1 MSTKEYLAMLGA
13 FVLTRSIRTL
23 FRGYVVAAGGSIHNF
38 SRPYGTEPILQ
49 RFPALKRR
57 AILGRPYGTFTVA
70 FLLSLATPFSLVQQP
85 ALKAQTAKAPDKS
98 KPASGGNPASRTDA
112 RSPDNPDVLRQMNSA
127 LQELAARVSPAVVQI
142 QTTGYGPLTEG
153 DGDRGRTALIV
164 RQRAVGSGVIVDA
177 NGYIMTNAHVVEG
190 AHRIRVA
197 LPMSLNSSPSN
208 LPAGRRQLFDAKVLG
223 VHKESDLALLKI
235 EQTDLPTLS
244 LEAPQNIHVGQMVLA
259 VGSPEGLQSSVTM
272 GVISAVARQ
281 ADPAKSLNYVQTDA
295 PINPGN
301 SGGPLVDMDGYVV
314 GINTFILSQSGGSE
328 GLGFAIPARVVNF
341 VYHSLRKYGHVHHVE
356 MGAGAQEITPTLAE
370 GVGLPQSWGVIV
382 DDVTPD
388 GPAAAAG
395 VQVQDII
402 LTADDRPIETLSAL
416 TAATYLH
423 NPDKPVKL
431 EILRGTDANKNK
443 EKKILYVAAVEKHD
457 QMDLLM
463 DATDPEKSLVPRLGI
478 LVIDIT
484 DQIRSVIGTTRISG
498 GVVVVGRAANLIVS
512 DSGVQTGDIIHSL
525 NTKPIDSVETLRREV
540 RELKSG
546 DAVVLQIERDGGLQ
560 YLPFEME

>member
-1 MSTKEYLAMLGA
+1 MSPSLAFGR
-13 FVLTRSIRTL
+13 V
-23 FRGYVVAAGGSIHNF
+23 YCVATI
-38 SRPYGTEPILQ
+38 IL
-49 RFPALKRR
+49 
-57 AILGRPYGTFTVA
+57 
-70 FLLSLATPFSLVQQP
+70 LLSSLATSSWAQQAGGQP
-85 ALKAQTAKAPDKS
+85 TPTNKASDKS
-98 KPASGGNPASRTDA
+98 KAAAAESRSTDTQ
-112 RSPDNPDVLRQMNSA
+112 NVLRQMNSA
-127 LQELAARVSPAVVQI
+127 LQDLAARVSPAVVQI

-164 RQRAVGSGVIVDA
+164 RQHAVGSGVIVDA

-244 LEAPQNIHVGQMVLA
+244 LEAQQNIRVGQMVLA

-328 GLGFAIPARVVNF
+328 GLGFAIPVRVVNF

-370 GVGLPQSWGVIV
+370 GLGLPQSWGVIV

-431 EILRGTDANKNK
+431 EILRGTDANKNR

-478 LVIDIT
+478 LAIDIT
-484 DQIRSVIGTTRISG
+484 DQIRSAIGTTRISG

-525 NTKPIDSVETLRREV
+525 NTKPIDSVETLRSAV
-540 RELKSG
+540 RALKSG